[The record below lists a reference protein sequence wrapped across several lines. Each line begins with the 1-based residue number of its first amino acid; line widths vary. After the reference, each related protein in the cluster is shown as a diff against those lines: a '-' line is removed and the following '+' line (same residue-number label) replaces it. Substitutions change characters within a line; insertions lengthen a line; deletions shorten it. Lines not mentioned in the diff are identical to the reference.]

1 MRLARLLP
9 LTAALL
15 SAPALAAS
23 REVTLE
29 VPGARLAATLQTPDG
44 PQHARPPVALILA
57 GSGPTDRNGDNPLS
71 GPGGTYRKLAANLA
85 ARGIATL
92 RPDKRGIGAST
103 LADPREEAQTFE
115 DSVNDARAW
124 LTWLSQQPDLGPVAV
139 IGHSEGG
146 TVALAAVQGQA
157 GQSPSPAR
165 AVVLLA
171 APGEDIGTTIRRQI
185 GQNPANPP
193 ALVEET
199 GRILDALGRGE
210 RVAEVSPVL
219 APLFRPS
226 VQPYLISSLR
236 YDPQRLIA
244 AQSLPTLIVQGDRDL
259 QVRPEDARLLSA
271 AQPAARVH
279 LARGV
284 NHVLVPAPLDPGA
297 NFARYGDAE
306 LPLERGVVTAVVEF
320 LRGALR

>member
-1 MRLARLLP
+1 MRLARMLP

-15 SAPALAAS
+15 SAPALAAT

-92 RPDKRGIGAST
+92 RPDKRGIGAS
-103 LADPREEAQTFE
+103 LLSDPREEAQTFG
-115 DSVNDARAW
+115 DFVNDARAW
-124 LTWLSQQPDLGPVAV
+124 LDWLAAQPDLGPVAV

-146 TVALAAVQGQA
+146 TVALAAVQEQT
-157 GQSPSPAR
+157 PAR

-199 GRILDALGRGE
+199 GRILDTLGRGE

-219 APLFRPS
+219 APVFRPS

-244 AQSLPTLIVQGDRDL
+244 AINLPTLIVQGDRDL

-284 NHVLVPAPLDPGA
+284 NHVLVPAPLDPAA

>member
-44 PQHARPPVALILA
+44 PQHARPPAALILA
-57 GSGPTDRNGDNPLS
+57 GSGPTDRDGNNPLS

-115 DSVNDARAW
+115 DFVNDARAW
-124 LTWLSQQPDLGPVAV
+124 LTWLSGQPDLGPVAV

-146 TVALAAVQGQA
+146 TVALAAVQGQT
-157 GQSPSPAR
+157 PAR

-171 APGEDIGTTIRRQI
+171 APGEDIGSTIRRQI

-193 ALVEET
+193 ALVEES

-210 RVAEVSPVL
+210 RVSEVSPVL

-244 AQSLPTLIVQGDRDL
+244 SQNLPTLIVQGDRDL

-271 AQPAARVH
+271 AQPAARTH

-284 NHVLVPAPLDPGA
+284 NHVLVPAPLDPAA
-297 NFARYGDAE
+297 NFARYADAE